1 MQPLGLSS
9 FLLDRGETSTGYS
22 VTNVGSINLD
32 SILSL
37 ELTVCDSQG
46 DSLEASISNSFVDDG
61 DFHVVSP
68 DAIKW

>member
-1 MQPLGLSS
+1 MTALK
-9 FLLDRGETSTGYS
+9 RT
-22 VTNVGSINLD
+22 NLD